1 MGKRKNYIR
10 NVKLLQGLQK
20 LHKHYPRHLREQGIH
35 CPITELKYLQHNIEE
50 TLH

>member
-1 MGKRKNYIR
+1 MGKRKNYVR

-20 LHKHYPRHLREQGIH
+20 LHKHYPRHLREQGLH
-35 CPITELKYLQHNIEE
+35 CPITELKYLQCNIEE